1 MRRLEG
7 VPDLFGER
15 LTAVA
20 LGELSEP
27 AILLSR
33 PAGAAGLTLAT
44 ASLGV
49 RTVLALFR
57 PGGSTGIHG
66 LTGSLCSPQH
76 HGLDC
81 DSVGAS
87 GRAPNAAEWHK
98 GREVYVESC

>member
-15 LTAVA
+15 LTAVT

-33 PAGAAGLTLAT
+33 PAGAAELTLAT
-44 ASLGV
+44 ASRGV

-57 PGGSTGIHG
+57 PGGSTGMHG
-66 LTGSLCSPQH
+66 LTGSLCSPQR

-87 GRAPNAAEWHK
+87 GMAQGPGGVR
-98 GREVYVESC
+98 